1 VQDQVSMFLGE
12 GQKVQRARKIEKLTA
27 TSAEI
32 DQISVGK
39 VTINLIEAYRVSNFL
54 FRTGFLS
61 I

>member
-1 VQDQVSMFLGE
+1 MQDQVSMFLGE